1 MTTAAVYAADPEHRR
16 AIARDYYKR
25 NRDQILKRKRL
36 KYLEQSERLQE
47 RSRRWKA
54 KNRDAVREYEAKY
67 RKTDEYKAQKSAR
80 DREYYKRNSDKIRSR
95 TKKWQL
101 ANPERTANAKR
112 NHRALDREKE
122 RQSPKE
128 NPQRWRTA
136 KRKWNRANRDRV
148 NAYTALKRE
157 RKRDATPSWL
167 TDDQLAEMRALYA
180 KATVHGFH
188 VDHIVPL
195 CGESVCG
202 LHVPWNLQLLS
213 SSENSLNNA
222 G

>member
-1 MTTAAVYAADPEHRR
+1 MQHDYGGCLCGR
-16 AIARDYYKR
+16 IARDYYKR

-157 RKRDATPSWL
+157 RKRV
-167 TDDQLAEMRALYA
+167 AEMRALYA
-180 KATVHGFH
+180 KA

-213 SSENSLNNA
+213 SSENSKKGNRLNNA